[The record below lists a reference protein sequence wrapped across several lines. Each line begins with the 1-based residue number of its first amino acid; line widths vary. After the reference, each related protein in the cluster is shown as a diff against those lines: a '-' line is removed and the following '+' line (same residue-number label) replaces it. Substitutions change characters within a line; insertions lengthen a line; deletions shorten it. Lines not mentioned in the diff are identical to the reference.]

1 MPGEQS
7 HFERVEALF
16 ERVMNLD
23 PAERERALDQA
34 TETDRRV
41 VSEVRHMIA
50 ADSAIGSSLESPPLV
65 SAGAVDP
72 ARPGPK
78 IEGFAIRRR
87 IGAGGM
93 GVVFE
98 ADQQSPKRRVALKL
112 IRSGLLSENLLRRF
126 ALESE
131 ALGRLQHPGIAQI
144 FEAGT
149 CETGEPYFAMEFVE
163 GATLIDFARARE
175 LDRRDRLGLFAQV
188 CDAVQ
193 HAHQKGVVHRDLK
206 PSNILVNDAGEP
218 KVLDFGVARLTDD
231 EVSPATIAT
240 QAGQLVGT
248 IAYMSPEQAAGDADR
263 IDTRADV
270 YSLGVVL
277 YELLSGR
284 LPVDV
289 DGTPL
294 LEALNRVREHEP
306 ARLGSFDTRCR
317 GDIETIVGRALAK
330 EPEHRY
336 GSAAELAEDIRRH
349 LNDQPINARPPTA
362 SYHFRKFARRN
373 KTLVGAS
380 AVVCLTVL
388 GALVAVSFA
397 LNEAVTQREI
407 ADEQRSEAIKQREIA
422 DEQRAEAREQSA
434 ITTEVSRFMHLDLLS
449 AIVPGK
455 EGADVTVREVVDAA
469 AITVDD
475 SFADRPGISGA
486 VHATLGNIYN
496 AIGSYPEAE
505 KELLRGVEQL
515 ESSLGPGHEL
525 SVFARDDLGSLY
537 RTMGRLDDAR
547 IHIEAAVA
555 NAEMSFGPEDERT
568 LSAVIGLSD
577 LEREAA
583 RYEQAI
589 AALERVR
596 GAVAEDHALAVSA
609 RNALAG
615 VYFETRRYAEAEP
628 LYREMYE
635 HRTDTLGDDHP
646 LTLAALNN
654 VAAALEGLARYDE
667 AEPMYQRILAA
678 EEEALGVGHPDTLVT
693 KHNLAFLLESMGRYD
708 EAEPLYRTTLAA
720 CHDVFGPA
728 HPGTITCTRSLSSL
742 LVATGQADEAEQ
754 LLNEALPHARA
765 ALGPAHPLTANLEFG
780 LGSALREQGAFEQA
794 ATVYE
799 RAAPTLAGA
808 YGPENEMVLN
818 AWLGAARSR
827 LDAGDAERAAST
839 ARDAMTTSESAFGPE
854 AELTLR
860 LVAILADALEQG
872 GNAQEAETLRERLP
886 APAGETEETGG

>member
-1 MPGEQS
+1 MPGEPS

-23 PAERERALDQA
+23 PPERERALDEAAEADKQI
-34 TETDRRV
+34 

-65 SAGAVDP
+65 SAGAIDR
-72 ARPGPK
+72 ARPSPE
-78 IEGFAIRRR
+78 INGFTILRR

-93 GVVFE
+93 GIVFE
-98 ADQQSPKRRVALKL
+98 ADQQSPRRRVALKL

-149 CETGEPYFAMEFVE
+149 SETGEPYFAMEFVE
-163 GATLIDFARARE
+163 GKTLIDYARE
-175 LDRRDRLGLFAQV
+175 HGLDRRERLELFAEV

-206 PSNILVNDAGEP
+206 PSNILVNAAGEP
-218 KVLDFGVARLTDD
+218 KVLDFGVARLIDD
-231 EVSPATIAT
+231 EMSPASIAT

-270 YSLGVVL
+270 YSLGVIL

-294 LEALNRVREHEP
+294 LEALNRVRQHEP

-317 GDIETIVGRALAK
+317 GDVETIVGKALAK

-373 KTLVGAS
+373 KTLVAAS
-380 AVVCLTVL
+380 AIVCLTVL
-388 GALVAVSFA
+388 GALGVVSFA
-397 LNEAVTQREI
+397 LDEAVTQR
-407 ADEQRSEAIKQREIA
+407 AIA
-422 DEQRAEAREQSA
+422 DEQRAEARAQAA

-455 EGADVTVREVVDAA
+455 EGADVTVREVVDTAA
-469 AITVDD
+469 AEVDA
-475 SFADRPGISGA
+475 SFPERPEISGA

-505 KELLRGVEQL
+505 RELLLGVDQL
-515 ESSLGPGHEL
+515 EASLGPGHEL

-547 IHIEAAVA
+547 VHIEAAIEH
-555 NAEMSFGPEDERT
+555 AEEAFGPDDERT

-583 RYEQAI
+583 RFDEAI

-596 GAVAEDHALAVSA
+596 DAVPEDHDLAVAA
-609 RNALAG
+609 RNALGG
-615 VYFETRRYAEAEP
+615 VYFETRQYNKAEP

-635 HRTDTLGDDHP
+635 HRLKTRGESHP

-654 VAAALEGLARYDE
+654 VAAALEGLGRYDE
-667 AEPMYQRILAA
+667 AEPMYRKILDA
-678 EEEALGVGHPDTLVT
+678 EEEALGVGHPETLVT
-693 KHNLAFLLESMGRYD
+693 KHNLAFLLESMGRYE

-720 CHDVFGPA
+720 CREVFGPE
-728 HPGTITCTRSLSSL
+728 HPGTLTCTRSLSSL
-742 LVATGQADEAEQ
+742 LVETGQAEEAER
-754 LLNEALPHARA
+754 LLNDALPHARA

-780 LGSALREQGAFEQA
+780 LGSALREQGSFEEA
-794 ATVYE
+794 AAVYE
-799 RAAPTLAGA
+799 RAAPTLAAA
-808 YGPENEMVLN
+808 YGPAEEMVLN
-818 AWLGAARSR
+818 AQLGAARSR
-827 LDAGDAERAAST
+827 LDAGDPERAEAAARGALTT
-839 ARDAMTTSESAFGPE
+839 AEDAFGPG

-860 LVAILADALEQG
+860 IVAVLADACEQLG
-872 GNAQEAETLRERLP
+872 KPEEAEALRGRLP
-886 APAGETEETGG
+886 GDGG